1 MQQWKQVLLD
11 VITVSLYYL
20 SSYYQCEITRSIHR
34 CGIWQLKGEYDS
46 LLRESSTM
54 PCLPLVWDP
63 NNIVEKVS
71 ASHSCDE
78 QIIATVLPQSTG
90 SSITTSPPV
99 TNDTHLGLAN
109 NAISSNRLKPFGDE
123 TWIVMEA
130 DGVTPRSVKLHP
142 KPSCSCVA
150 TRICFHITAC
160 RMMAG
165 LPLEYSGER
174 MVLKVLFKLLLCNF
188 QCELISRCKC
198 CK

>member
-1 MQQWKQVLLD
+1 M
-11 VITVSLYYL
+11 TLYGGNL
-20 SSYYQCEITRSIHR
+20 QPCHVFLWFEIPAI
-34 CGIWQLKGEYDS
+34 K
-46 LLRESSTM
+46 
-54 PCLPLVWDP
+54 
-63 NNIVEKVS
+63 KVS

-78 QIIATVLPQSTG
+78 QINATVLPQSTG
-90 SSITTSPPV
+90 SSITTSIHV

-109 NAISSNRLKPFGDE
+109 NAVSSNRLKPFGNG

-130 DGVTPRSVKLHP
+130 DGVTPHSVKLHP

-174 MVLKVLFKLLLCNF
+174 MILKVIFKLLLCNF

-198 CK
+198 YKDSH